1 MQDSVNH
8 ERQIIACL
16 AFDDSTEWAQ
26 SACVENK
33 IGPHNFSD
41 KYCRTVFE
49 LCQSIISSK
58 RLVSL
63 FGICEEAKKQ
73 KIQFDGKDLA
83 KFIER
88 FSVKLPY
95 LKASID
101 AVKLAHF
108 GRQGEDI
115 IKQTLMT
122 LQDGDPV
129 TAIHALQ
136 AAITEL
142 QADQIPRTNTIHSL
156 GDFREMKI
164 AQWRAAIGSGFTG
177 IPSSLKPINK
187 FLGGYRRRV
196 MTIIGGY
203 RGEGKSTLIRQEL
216 FGMAKLGYKTLLIT
230 LEDPMEV
237 CDAAIAG
244 NEADV
249 SIYTLD
255 TGKASPYQIDK
266 IEEAWFSLSAVPM
279 KIASGRTIDDCL
291 SLISVCKARYG
302 LDAVGV
308 DHIQHISPYV
318 AKGMDRNGTVG
329 SYSGALCHSFIENDI
344 AGIVAS
350 QFSRDGEK
358 MGRKPRLSDLRDS
371 GCLEQDARAALLLSK
386 DGEFH
391 NLEVAK
397 NSYGPS
403 GNDIKIRRN
412 GGAQRFEIIED
423 VSGGNNYE

>member
-1 MQDSVNH
+1 MQTTLNH

-16 AFDDSTEWAQ
+16 VFDDSTEWAQ
-26 SACVENK
+26 AACVENK
-33 IGPHNFSD
+33 IGAHNFSD
-41 KYCRTVFE
+41 KFCRTTFE
-49 LCQSIISSK
+49 LCKGMIDAKIP
-58 RLVSL
+58 VSL
-63 FGICEEAKKQ
+63 YGVCEAARSS
-73 KIQFDGKDLA
+73 KIQFDVGELSRIINDSA
-83 KFIER
+83 
-88 FSVKLPY
+88 VKIPY
-95 LKASID
+95 LKYSID

-108 GRQGEDI
+108 GRQAEDI
-115 IKQTLMT
+115 IKQTLMK
-122 LQDGDPV
+122 LQDDEPV

-136 AAITEL
+136 VAITEL
-142 QADQIPRTNTIHSL
+142 QADQLPRTNTIHSI
-156 GDFREMKI
+156 GDFREMKV
-164 AQWRAAIGSGFTG
+164 AQWRAAKGSGFTG
-177 IPSSLKPINK
+177 IPSSLKPVNQ

-203 RGEGKSTLIRQEL
+203 RGEGKSTLMRQEL

-244 NEADV
+244 NDADV

-255 TGKASPYQIDK
+255 TGTASQWQIDK
-266 IEEAWFSLSAVPM
+266 IESAWASLAAVPM
-279 KIASGRTIDDCL
+279 KIATGRTIDDCL
-291 SLISVCKARYG
+291 SLISVCRARYG
-302 LDAVGV
+302 LDAVGI
-308 DHIQHISPYV
+308 DHVQHIAPYV
-318 AKGMDRNGTVG
+318 IKGLDRNGTVG
-329 SYSGALCHSFIENDI
+329 SYSGSLCHSFIENDI
-344 AGIVAS
+344 AGLVAS

-412 GGAQRFEIIED
+412 GGAQRFELIENAA
-423 VSGGNNYE
+423 GGNDYD